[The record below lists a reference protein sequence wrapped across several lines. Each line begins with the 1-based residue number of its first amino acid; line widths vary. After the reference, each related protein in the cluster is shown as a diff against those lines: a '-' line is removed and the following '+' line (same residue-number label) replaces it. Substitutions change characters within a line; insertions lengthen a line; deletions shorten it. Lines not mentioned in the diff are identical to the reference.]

1 MKLRYKI
8 AGSLLLV
15 IIAAVGVLAVVI
27 SYDADCAPAPVTNE
41 VADTMKAVVHRCYG
55 PPDVLMLEDVAR
67 PALEDDSVLVRVHA
81 ASVNPYEW
89 HTMRG
94 SPYFMRLG
102 TGIGR
107 PKETR
112 IGVDFAGTVEAVGPA
127 VTRFSP
133 GDEVFG
139 GALGAF
145 AEYVRV
151 REQGAIALKPANV
164 SFEQAAGVGIAGVTA
179 LQAVRDK
186 GKVGAGQSVLINGA
200 SGGVGT
206 FAVQIAKA
214 EGADVTGVCSTRNVE
229 LVRSIGAD
237 RVIDYTNE
245 DYTDGDRRYDVII
258 DMVGNHSPGANR
270 GVLVPGGTL
279 VIVGGRKGDW
289 LAPLWG
295 PIKAMLLSAFV
306 DEDLGMMLARMNG
319 DSIRALAGMMERGEV
334 TPVVD
339 RRFELAD
346 IAEAVRYS
354 ETGRARG
361 KIIVGIDR

>member
-1 MKLRYKI
+1 MRLRYRI
-8 AGSLLLV
+8 LGGLAITVGLAVAV
-15 IIAAVGVLAVVI
+15 IAVVI
-27 SYDADCAPAPVTNE
+27 SYDADCEAAPYTSE
-41 VADTMKAVVHRCYG
+41 VADTMKAVVHHCYG
-55 PPDVLMLEDVAR
+55 PPDVLVIEDVAK
-67 PALEDDSVLVRVHA
+67 PALEEDSVLVRVRA

-107 PKETR
+107 PKEAR

-151 REQGAIALKPANV
+151 SEQGAIALKPANV

-179 LQAVRDK
+179 LQAVR
-186 GKVGAGQSVLINGA
+186 GRGEVRPGQSVLINGA

-229 LVRSIGAD
+229 MVRSIGAD
-237 RVIDYTNE
+237 RVIDYKNE
-245 DYTDGDRRYDVII
+245 DYTVGDRRYDVII
-258 DMVGNHSPGANR
+258 DMVGNHSPAANR
-270 GVLVPGGTL
+270 GVLEPGGTL
-279 VIVGGRKGDW
+279 VIIGGSKGDW

-295 PIKAMLLSAFV
+295 PIQAMLLSPFV
-306 DEDLGMMLARMNG
+306 DEDLGMMLAHMDG
-319 DSIRALAGMMERGEV
+319 ASIQALAGMMERGEV
-334 TPVVD
+334 MPVVD
-339 RRFELAD
+339 RSYALAD
-346 IAEAVRYS
+346 VAEAVRYS

-361 KIIVGIDR
+361 KIILSID